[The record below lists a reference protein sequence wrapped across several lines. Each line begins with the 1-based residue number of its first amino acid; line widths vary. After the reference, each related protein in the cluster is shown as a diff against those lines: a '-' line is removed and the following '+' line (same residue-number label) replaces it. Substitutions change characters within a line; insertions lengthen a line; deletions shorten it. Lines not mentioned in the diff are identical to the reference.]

1 MRSVRS
7 EGRDAQILAR
17 NLTFKRDGKT
27 MENRIWSRLDPTA
40 VLSWVCQLGRSED
53 GDLDLTP
60 EAGFCYSRGWPGAEM
75 R

>member
-27 MENRIWSRLDPTA
+27 MENRIWSRLCLTQL
-40 VLSWVCQLGRSED
+40 LS
-53 GDLDLTP
+53 
-60 EAGFCYSRGWPGAEM
+60 
-75 R
+75 